1 MPSST
6 IEYAKAA
13 QDKTLSALRES
24 QTAVLDVVETWAK
37 AVENSVQDLP
47 AIPVAS
53 ALPTPEEIIKTSY
66 DFAGK
71 VLEAQRE
78 FAQKLVTAA
87 APAVKTVKVETP
99 AAK

>member
-1 MPSST
+1 MPSPA
-6 IEYAKAA
+6 IKYAQDA
-13 QDKTLSALRES
+13 QDKTLNALRQS
-24 QTAVLDVVETWAK
+24 QTAVLDLVETWAK
-37 AVENSVQDLP
+37 AVENSAQDLP

-78 FAQKLVTAA
+78 FAQKLVTVA
-87 APAVKTVKVETP
+87 APAIKTTKVETP

>member
-1 MPSST
+1 MPSPT
-6 IEYAKAA
+6 IEYAQDA
-13 QDKTLSALRES
+13 QDKTLSALRQS

-37 AVENSVQDLP
+37 AVEKSVDDLP
-47 AIPVAS
+47 AIPVAGSLPS
-53 ALPTPEEIIKTSY
+53 AEEIIKTSY

-87 APAVKTVKVETP
+87 APAVKTTKVATP
-99 AAK
+99 AK